1 MQREIGKGKW
11 LKIALGI
18 SLALNLLIVGFVAG
32 SYARH
37 SSGHALG
44 SRAPGLGAFGAPY
57 MKALPRQERRA
68 VLRALRAE
76 AKGRVPDREARRALF
91 EAVLSALRAA
101 PFDREALQQAVA
113 QQAETSI
120 FIQQT
125 AQGAWLDVVSRMSD
139 TERLAYA
146 TAVEDLL
153 RRGPRQR

>member
-68 VLRALRAE
+68 VLR
-76 AKGRVPDREARRALF
+76 RRAPPLVQ
-91 EAVLSALRAA
+91 AVVHDVELGAHAPAR
-101 PFDREALQQAVA
+101 PFD
-113 QQAETSI
+113 AE
-120 FIQQT
+120 Q
-125 AQGAWLDVVSRMSD
+125 RRP
-139 TERLAYA
+139 ERSK
-146 TAVEDLL
+146 
-153 RRGPRQR
+153 QH